1 MKSALRGKAISTVE
15 VGKVAPDGFWLR
27 VDQRDLFVSFK
38 QFPWFAD
45 AIIRQITAVERPS
58 LQHLRWPDLDVDLA
72 LASIEHPERFPL
84 VSRALPSPPVQRAL
98 PPRRRSRKVG
108 PSARRLAR
116 D

>member
-1 MKSALRGKAISTVE
+1 MKSALRGRTISTVE

-27 VDQRDLFVSFK
+27 VDERDLFVPFK

-45 AIIRQITAVERPS
+45 ASIRQITAVERPS
-58 LQHLRWPDLDVDLA
+58 PHHLRWPDLDVDLA

-84 VSRALPSPPVQRAL
+84 VSRARPSPPVQRAQ
-98 PPRRRSRKVG
+98 PPRRRSRKVS